1 MNILIIGEEQNFT
14 ALQRKG
20 GLATHSVERTD
31 SLKGAEALQNK
42 DLIIDLQFDEH
53 PENAAVYARYPA
65 IPVLAGVVK
74 TSLQTV
80 KDTYGCKLIGC
91 NWLPGFIEMPV
102 TEISLVDETQKPVV
116 TEIMEQLGWEYEQ
129 VQDAVGMVTPRVV
142 CMIINEAYMAV
153 ETNTASREDIDV
165 AMKLGT
171 NYPMGPFEWSKK
183 IGIRQVYEVLTAVHT
198 ATGNERYAI
207 SELLKKE
214 ATNN

>member
-1 MNILIIGEEQNFT
+1 MNILVIGDEQNFI

-20 GLATHSVERTD
+20 GLAAHTVERAD
-31 SLKGAEALQNK
+31 SLKEAQELQNR
-42 DLIIDLQFDEH
+42 DLIIDLQFDAH
-53 PENAAVYARYPA
+53 PENAGLYARYPA
-65 IPVLAGVVK
+65 IPVLAGIVK

-80 KDTYGCKLIGC
+80 KHTYGCSLIGC
-91 NWLPGFIEMPV
+91 NWLPGFIDMPV
-102 TEISLVDETQKPVV
+102 TEISLLEEAQKPILAA
-116 TEIMEQLGWEYEQ
+116 IMLQLGWEYEQ

-142 CMIINEAYMAV
+142 CMIINEAYMAA

-183 IGIRQVYEVLTAVHT
+183 IGIREVYEVLTAVYT

-214 ATNN
+214 ATNS

>member
-1 MNILIIGEEQNFT
+1 MNILIIGDEQNFI

-20 GLATHSVERTD
+20 SLATHTVEQAD
-31 SLKGAEALQNK
+31 DLKGPEVMQGK
-42 DLIIDLQFDEH
+42 DLVIDLEFDEH
-53 PENAAVYARYPA
+53 PDNAAVYAQFPA

-74 TSLQTV
+74 TSLQAV
-80 KDTYGCKLIGC
+80 NSKYGCTLIGC
-91 NWLPGFIEMPV
+91 NFLPGFIEMPV
-102 TEISLVDETQKPVV
+102 TEISLLEDAQQPVL
-116 TEIMEQLGWEYEQ
+116 TAIMQQLGWAYEL

-142 CMIINEAYMAV
+142 CMIINEAYMAA

-183 IGIRQVYEVLTAVHT
+183 IGIRQVYEVLAAVHI
-198 ATGNERYAI
+198 ATGNPRYMI

>member
-1 MNILIIGEEQNFT
+1 MNILIIGDEQNFT

-20 GLATHSVERTD
+20 GLAAHTVERTE
-31 SLKGAEALQNK
+31 SLTGQEALQNR

-53 PENAAVYARYPA
+53 PDNAAVYAQFPA
-65 IPVLAGVVK
+65 TPVLAGVVK
-74 TSLQTV
+74 TSLQAV
-80 KDTYGCKLIGC
+80 YKKYGCTLIGC
-91 NWLPGFIEMPV
+91 NFLPGFIDMPV
-102 TEISLVDETQKPVV
+102 TEISLLEDAQKPVL
-116 TEIMEQLGWEYEQ
+116 TAIMEQLGWDFEL

-142 CMIINEAYMAV
+142 CMIINEAYMAA
-153 ETNTASREDIDV
+153 ETNTASRDDIDV

-198 ATGNERYAI
+198 ATGNARYII
-207 SELLKKE
+207 SELLAKE

>member
-1 MNILIIGEEQNFT
+1 MNILVIGDEQNFT

-20 GLATHSVERTD
+20 GLASHIVERAD
-31 SLKGAEALQNK
+31 SLKGAEALQNR
-42 DLIIDLQFDEH
+42 DLVIDLQFDGH
-53 PENAAVYARYPA
+53 PENAAIYAQYAA

-74 TSLQTV
+74 TSLQAV
-80 KDTYGCKLIGC
+80 KETYDCALIGC
-91 NWLPGFIEMPV
+91 NWLPGFIDMPV
-102 TEISLVDETQKPVV
+102 TEISLLEEAQKPVL
-116 TEIMEQLGWEYEQ
+116 TAIMQQLGWEYEL

-142 CMIINEAYMAV
+142 CMIINEAYMAA
-153 ETNTASREDIDV
+153 ETDTASREDIDV

-183 IGIRQVYEVLTAVHT
+183 IGIRQVYEVLAAVHA
-198 ATGNERYAI
+198 ATGNERYII

>member
-1 MNILIIGEEQNFT
+1 MNILVIGDEQNFI

-20 GLATHSVERTD
+20 GLAAHTVERAD
-31 SLKGAEALQNK
+31 SLKEAQELQNR
-42 DLIIDLQFDEH
+42 DLIIDLQFDAH
-53 PENAAVYARYPA
+53 PENAGLYARYPD
-65 IPVLAGVVK
+65 IPVLAGIVK

-80 KDTYGCKLIGC
+80 KHTYGCSLIGC
-91 NWLPGFIEMPV
+91 NWLPGFIDMPV
-102 TEISLVDETQKPVV
+102 TEISLLEEAQKPILAA
-116 TEIMEQLGWEYEQ
+116 IMLQLGWEYEQ

-142 CMIINEAYMAV
+142 CMIINEAYMAA

-183 IGIRQVYEVLTAVHT
+183 IGIREVYEVLTAVYT

-214 ATNN
+214 ATNS

>member
-14 ALQRKG
+14 ALQRRG
-20 GLATHSVERTD
+20 GLTTHSVERTD
-31 SLKGAEALQNK
+31 SLKGAEALQNR

-53 PENAAVYARYPA
+53 PENAAVYAQYPA

-80 KDTYGCKLIGC
+80 KDNYGCALIGC
-91 NWLPGFIEMPV
+91 NWLPGFIDMPV
-102 TEISLVDETQKPVV
+102 TEISLLDESQKPVLAA
-116 TEIMEQLGWEYEQ
+116 IMAQLGWEYEQ

-142 CMIINEAYMAV
+142 CMIINEAYMAA
-153 ETNTASREDIDV
+153 ETNTASREDIDI

-183 IGIRQVYEVLTAVHT
+183 IGIKQVYEVLTAVHT